1 MRMTKNINFF
11 GIDVNV
17 VAEDLMTILSAK
29 SSESPNVPFSVALFG
44 FTTTSDVSGVTNS
57 YLSERQSACSRLSQ
71 MTMSASPTSSMMSS
85 SFFWPPLDSFKSV
98 LRKVESFEK
107 KFEQLFPYLQ
117 TYKIQYIKL
126 ADAGLLTH

>member
-1 MRMTKNINFF
+1 MTKNINFF

-57 YLSERQSACSRLSQ
+57 YLSER
-71 MTMSASPTSSMMSS
+71 
-85 SFFWPPLDSFKSV
+85 
-98 LRKVESFEK
+98 
-107 KFEQLFPYLQ
+107 
-117 TYKIQYIKL
+117 
-126 ADAGLLTH
+126 